1 MLEYCGLMDDP
12 FKKAPVSGATYPHHS
27 ASHCDV
33 EVLGLAGL
41 APGMS
46 QPVEAVSQ
54 EVSKHSPTSFLD
66 SCPRAAVTNCHKLGA
81 SNSVHWSSPVLRLGV
96 QSQGVGRAALP
107 RQRRE
112 GGPSNPCGGSRCFSA
127 SLALAS
133 PLQIPCASLGP
144 LCLRCIF
151 SHLSGLLPPD
161 PPG

>member
-81 SNSVHWSSPVLRLGV
+81 SN
-96 QSQGVGRAALP
+96 
-107 RQRRE
+107 
-112 GGPSNPCGGSRCFSA
+112 PCGGSRCFSA